1 MRSLL
6 SNLRLRFLFLVL
18 VALLPA
24 LVLLIVSADEQR
36 DQAVDDARQDASR
49 LASLAAADQQRLI
62 ESTRQ
67 LLVVLT
73 LLPEVQTGS
82 ASCDGLL
89 ADLNAQ
95 FPLYANLGVIAPD
108 GTLVCSA
115 VPPPGPINLADR
127 EYFQG
132 AVQTKDFS
140 VGEYQVG
147 RVTGKPVLNCGYP
160 ILDDAGNVTGV
171 VYASID
177 LDTLGQF
184 AAQANLTEGVILT
197 VFDRD
202 GTVLVRQPD
211 ASNFVGQTLV
221 GTPVVDQVLSGDSGF
236 TEGQE
241 NGETFLYAYAP
252 LGGEGAGNAYLS
264 IAIPKSQ
271 VVSRAE
277 QAFSDNLTRLGLVLV
292 VVLVAAWVGGDL
304 LVRRN
309 TEANKALVRR
319 VYDAFNSGGVDLL
332 DEAVAADFEDHDPM
346 PNQTPGLVGLKQA
359 VGLFRAAFPDG
370 EMTVEEILADNDKV
384 IARVTLRGTQTGEF
398 FGQPATGRVVIAEG
412 IDVYRISDGK
422 ISEGWSRFAPPA
434 FASDAR
440 GLHPGRVTR
449 GGQADRNSVGAAM
462 TTTRS
467 IVRPATVAG
476 TSTAL

>member
-1 MRSLL
+1 MRALL

-24 LVLLIVSADEQR
+24 LVLLIVSAAEQR
-36 DQAVDDARQDASR
+36 DQAVDDARQDAAR

-73 LLPEVQTGS
+73 LLPEVQTDS
-82 ASCDGLL
+82 ATCDALL

-115 VPPPGPINLADR
+115 VAPAGPTNLADR
-127 EYFQG
+127 VYFQD
-132 AVQTKDFS
+132 AIETKDFS

-147 RVTGKPVLNCGYP
+147 KVTEKPALNCGYP
-160 ILDDAGNVTGV
+160 ILDEAGNVTGV
-171 VYASID
+171 VYAAID
-177 LDTLGQF
+177 LATLGQF
-184 AAQANLTEGVILT
+184 AAQADLSDGVILT
-197 VFDRD
+197 VYDRD

-211 ASNFVGQTLV
+211 EDDLVGQTLV
-221 GTPVVDQVLSGDSGF
+221 GTPVVDTIMAQDSGVA
-236 TEGQE
+236 EGLE
-241 NGETFLYAYAP
+241 NGETYLYAFSA
-252 LGGEGAGNAYLS
+252 LGGADAGNAHLS

-271 VVSRAE
+271 VVARAD
-277 QAFSDNLTRLGLVLV
+277 QAFNNNLTRLGLVLV

-319 VYDAFNSGGVDLL
+319 IYDAFNSGGVDLL
-332 DEAVAADFEDHDPM
+332 DEAVVTEFIDHDPM
-346 PNQTPGLVGLKQA
+346 PSQTPGLVGLKQA

-370 EMTVEEILADNDKV
+370 EMTVEEMLADNDKV
-384 IARVTLRGTQTGEF
+384 IARITLRGTQTGEF
-398 FGQPATGRVVIAEG
+398 FGQLPTGRVVVAEG
-412 IDVYRISDGK
+412 IDVYRITNGK

-434 FASDAR
+434 FASDEE
-440 GLHPGRVTR
+440 GFT
-449 GGQADRNSVGAAM
+449 
-462 TTTRS
+462 
-467 IVRPATVAG
+467 PAV
-476 TSTAL
+476 